1 VSLDDDI
8 DDDVPSMAASLAFQ
22 NARDAY
28 DNLVRDMLVVWDGVV
43 GVAVGLWI
51 LLRSLHE
58 KALNRLHT
66 EVQFAETAEQND
78 EWRLTRWRAWDEH
91 IRLLRARREVFN
103 EVAKPLEPYIFV
115 FALFAA
121 PAFVMSTSFCQD
133 RSGAITVGTDGG
145 NYAGDGTTNY
155 TYVITYL
162 LVMSPFSLTWI
173 RSDAMFHKLHSHFD
187 IEQSCICF
195 QSLFTL

>member
-28 DNLVRDMLVVWDGVV
+28 DNLVRDMLMVWDGVV

-51 LLRSLHE
+51 LLWSFHE
-58 KALNRLHT
+58 KAVNRLHT

-91 IRLLRARREVFN
+91 IRLLRARREAFN

-133 RSGAITVGTDGG
+133 RSGANTVGTDGG

-155 TYVITYL
+155 TYVIIYL
-162 LVMSPFSLTWI
+162 WVMSPFSLTWI
-173 RSDAMFHKLHSHFD
+173 LSDATQAFV
-187 IEQSCICF
+187 CF
-195 QSLFTL
+195 MTSFTL